1 MKAIREYDRNRRRY
15 DLAVDTYERLLIRK
29 EELFQRTQPQAIEIK
44 PDLITGGSPGNPL
57 EDYAVR
63 VSEIDQKLAGAA
75 SLIESRKY
83 LLSISESR
91 LRASCGL
98 YDRIYVARYL
108 DGKSVGWISR
118 NVNYSERQVYRVL
131 RLIARNLERCQD
143 MSVRA

>member
-63 VSEIDQKLAGAA
+63 VSEIDQKLIGAA

-91 LRASCGL
+91 LRSSCGL

-108 DGKSVGWISR
+108 DGKPVAWIADHIS
-118 NVNYSERQVYRVL
+118 YSESQIYRIL
-131 RLIARNLERCQD
+131 RLISRKLERCEQ
-143 MSVRA
+143 MPK